1 MANAAQQA
9 ILDRARNRLEGKL
22 DDEEKK
28 NVVTQRQQE
37 LLATAQARL
46 GDKYQRKADKDS
58 GSDFAAGVAGGIDSL
73 QGTAYGLVG
82 LAGDALERTIG
93 VGEGLRDW
101 GFKGYQDN
109 MAEVDDEF
117 RDAYTWDGATSSVG
131 NFVDAGQYYV
141 GRVIPDALAALG
153 SGGLGSIAAKKVVS
167 EGAETAIKNK
177 TKDLLG
183 DRIGDKVTKEGLG
196 SVAGVATQSV
206 TQSTGGIYGQA
217 GEKAIAEGGTLED
230 VNLGKVVVGGL
241 AAGAVETAA
250 DIATLGLA
258 GFGAGRNLMDL
269 ANKGGKPRRV
279 LTKGAIGSGV
289 EAVTEGVQTGIED
302 LGAGESLADAK
313 FMDPTSMLA
322 GAFGGGAVGG
332 VGGLRGKPTNQ
343 GTQFAG
349 EEATRQ
355 AEEEVAL
362 RQQEEQEAQAAGL
375 QAQQEKA
382 EQARSRR
389 EAAASFTPR
398 AAFVKA
404 RQAEITAQQEQELL
418 DPNTELGQAFEEH
431 LNEQAIYDED
441 DIKKSS
447 KTFLKSFQKE
457 NDSTEQVNQEYVA
470 ALDNHVGKVA
480 EAKEFIAQN
489 PDVMD
494 ADEATFAAAAQQNPE
509 VFGVINTMRAAAAR
523 TAAATA
529 TDTTTAEADVAPTE
543 EATVEKPKK
552 PTKKDQ
558 LRSMATEKLGE
569 TWEQDN
575 PELSQLFSDGKG
587 IYSRGKGKKSRFETM
602 VDKIAAEQA
611 AQQAPVDAEATA
623 DAIPTI
629 ETPTVETVADADA
642 ETTPVQAEEAVETP
656 PVLEGM
662 EARAV
667 SYATDKLGPNWRT
680 EQPQLVPVLDDKKY
694 AGFQANVDRLAAERP
709 APTETAV
716 VEPEQAPTETAV
728 IEPEVV
734 EAEQAPVAE
743 AATAVDNLFAQ
754 PLPADVKLSTNE
766 QKVFDVL
773 NQAFQN
779 NEQDQVVQSN
789 GSLNPTRIAELAGLN
804 SKQAA
809 QTAITRLRP
818 KIARAYNLDQKQIK
832 QRLADTRVKNVEAFD
847 VNATDEVFDNAD
859 LGDGSGTL
867 ASANQ
872 GARDGMAPEDA
883 AFIDNME
890 ETPIQQQT
898 PEQLAAVRAELDT
911 EVRAHRAYTPAK
923 ESWDNGFEGDVE
935 NEADRISF
943 ESMDSGSRFE
953 WVEHFINFQSGDL
966 DLDGL
971 GKEYDDI
978 RRLYIEDTKNAER
991 EIAQQGRAVESQTDA
1006 ERVGR
1011 DETEVRE
1018 EGARPDADESQAEQN
1033 PEQLSAAEQTARAA
1047 KVQVVTKKKRRV
1059 VKPPMPEPKVEPRQ
1073 ATPEQI
1079 NAADKVANDLGGEV
1093 VYQRGD
1099 VALVRG
1105 YGNKSGRPLY
1115 SVVKGTK
1122 YTPKDVEETTLRPVS
1137 DEQMAEL
1144 IEVKQK
1150 AEAEAQRVHEET
1162 PFANYDQGLA
1172 FSENTSPELQGVVR
1186 EWKDMLG
1193 IDADV
1198 YVTTKADA
1206 KADKNKFTG
1215 PLRAVGS
1222 GTLNANERGSTRR
1235 IADGTHYIIFDEN
1248 ASTAANL
1255 ETLAHELGHI
1265 HQKEA
1270 FDQAPKE
1277 VQDQLYADHERW
1289 VNSQKGKTNP
1299 ELVEALRARKSGKIT
1314 EVFEGQ
1320 LDPYWTSFSEYY
1332 ADQTARWATTQDQPL
1347 TAVDNFFSRLGKAM
1361 RSFYEKLVNRKF
1373 LPSDTFKSYLDGVT
1387 ASTKKDPL
1395 TDPMDEQSS
1404 AAQSTAGTQQKP
1416 KKSDYRDRGGRAR
1429 TFVKDNFG
1437 DGVTQFY
1444 DDLNQVAS
1452 TGANGVK
1459 FLHQI
1464 ARDYKDRMPS
1474 IGRWYDAVLT
1484 AEKARNEIRMQ
1495 VEGVAR
1501 LARNMSEGDLDV
1513 ANDFISK
1520 STRFQKWGYDPG
1532 RPDKVKIDPVMAKAW
1547 ARLNDDQQALVR
1559 GIFEHGENMRLRKL
1573 EIAKAAGVDSKF
1585 FSAAALEGPYAP
1597 LKRFGNFATELKS
1610 QQLLDAEKAL
1620 NDDDNTANRKAVDD
1634 LKVDESHY
1642 VISFF
1647 DTMGQARRFADKNG
1661 SKYAFVDASEKAVDD
1676 SAEKQMPQEV
1686 LAKVLGGLNADAS
1699 SGLDANARNA
1709 FEAMIK
1715 DMYFKSLDDSNA
1727 RLSGAQ
1733 RKNRA
1738 GYDKNM
1744 VRAFLSHA
1752 RAEASLVASMENGAQ
1767 INTELT
1773 NAANEAKQ
1781 DRGELQK
1788 IYNLVARHYQDTL
1801 TTQDNFFT
1809 ALQDRLT
1816 AANSVYMLTTSIGY
1830 HLTNA
1835 TQTMIAAMELRGV
1848 FGSNWGT
1855 DGYSKAFGALF
1866 KGYKV
1871 SVAATSM
1878 AKNMEVDIDLENVP
1892 PQYRKLLE
1900 ELQMRQLLDVGMEED
1915 LSEFDRFRTGFGM
1928 VDATTDKLGTTVHKL
1943 YQVARF
1949 VEAHNRISTAVAAFD
1964 LAQKDPAAMKTKR
1977 MTPEEFAIATVEK
1990 TQGNFSRLD
1999 APLLIKSLPKA
2010 TTQFRK
2016 YQLTMAWIYAKGFD
2030 AAYRDKSISPEEKAM
2045 ARRALHAQLTFAGV
2059 SAGAMG
2065 IPMVSTIAP
2074 YVLAFMTGEDEPQDL
2089 ERWIRSNVEDEGL
2102 ATLLSRGL
2110 PAFAGIDMSTKL
2122 SQGKIFHPLPYAEWE
2137 LSPDGIENTFFQ
2149 AAAGPLGTTLTNFG
2163 RAGQAAGRGDVLK
2176 AIEYSVP
2183 KGLRTAIESYRLGTE
2198 GYTMTNGD
2206 VVVDP
2211 REIDASALLMNAL
2224 GIPSTQIN
2232 NIKWTRGQQYE
2243 LTKYFSEES
2252 GRIRREYI
2260 DAKNNKDRE
2269 RAKELRDEFRDLQK
2283 QKKRVRPFFG
2293 KDRRALRT
2301 QPISDLMKSPYQQTA
2316 REKRAAKRF
2325 E

>member
-1 MANAAQQA
+1 MAFTAAQQA
-9 ILDRARNRLEGKL
+9 ALDKATDRFNSGST
-22 DDEEKK
+22 DDEERLAELSAEQQAALDNATKRYNTLK
-28 NVVTQRQQE
+28 GVT
-37 LLATAQARL
+37 
-46 GDKYQRKADKDS
+46 DKDD
-58 GSDFAAGVAGGIDSL
+58 GSDFIAGVAGGFQSL
-73 QGTAYGLVG
+73 GGTAYGLTG
-82 LAGDALERTIG
+82 LAGDALERSIG

-101 GFKGYQDN
+101 GFKGYQDQ
-109 MAEVDDEF
+109 MAKVDNEF
-117 RDAYTWDGATSSVG
+117 RDAYTWDGATDSVG
-131 NFVDAGQYYV
+131 NFVDSGQYYV
-141 GRVIPDALAALG
+141 GRAVPDAIAAVI
-153 SGGLGSIAAKKVVS
+153 SGGVGAAIAKKAIS
-167 EGAETAIKNK
+167 EGTEAVIKNQV
-177 TKDLLG
+177 TDLLS
-183 DRIGDKVTKEGLG
+183 DKIGDKVTAAGIG
-196 SVAGVATQSV
+196 SVAGVGTQSV
-206 TQSTGGIYGQA
+206 GQSLGGIYGQA
-217 GEKAIAEGGTLED
+217 GEQAIAEGGSLED
-230 VNLGKVVVGGL
+230 VNLGRVAVGGL
-241 AAGAVETAA
+241 AAGTIETVA
-250 DIATLGLA
+250 DVATLGLA
-258 GFGAGRNLMDL
+258 GFGAGRNLLDF
-269 ANKGGKPRRV
+269 ANKGGKVRRV
-279 LTKGAIGSGV
+279 ATKGATGAGV

-302 LGAGESLADAK
+302 MGAGASFGEAN
-313 FMDPTSMLA
+313 FMDPTSMMA
-322 GAFGGGAVGG
+322 GAFGGGAISGA
-332 VGGLRGKPTNQ
+332 GGLRIPSNQ
-343 GTQFAG
+343 GTMFAA
-349 EEATRQ
+349 EEAVQ
-355 AEEEVAL
+355 QVEDEVAL
-362 RQQEEQEAQAAGL
+362 QQQEAQEAEAEGL
-375 QAQQEKA
+375 RQQAEVA
-382 EQARSRR
+382 EQGRSRR
-389 EAAASFTPR
+389 EAAQSFIPR
-398 AAFVKA
+398 AEFIKA
-404 RQAEITAQQEQELL
+404 RQSEITAQLEQ
-418 DPNTELGQAFEEH
+418 DVVNPSTEIGQAFEVH
-431 LNEQAIYDED
+431 LNEQAIFDTA
-441 DIKKSS
+441 DIAKEAKA
-447 KTFLKSFQKE
+447 FLKGFQKE
-457 NDSTEQVNQEYVA
+457 NDSTEQVNQEYVG
-470 ALDNHVGKVA
+470 ALDSHVAKVA
-480 EAKEFIAQN
+480 RAKEILAQD
-489 PDVMD
+489 PTVLDMD
-494 ADEATFAAAAQQNPE
+494 DESFANAAAQDPE
-509 VFGVINTMRAAAAR
+509 VFGLINNMR
-523 TAAATA
+523 TAAAVGAAA
-529 TDTTTAEADVAPTE
+529 TNADATVAQEPIV
-543 EATVEKPKK
+543 EATKK
-552 PTKKDQ
+552 PNKREQ
-558 LRSMATEKLGE
+558 LRDKATEQLGE
-569 TWEQDN
+569 TFEQDH
-575 PELSQLFSDGKG
+575 PELSQLLSDGKG

-602 VDKIAAEQA
+602 LDKIVAEKAAEQA
-611 AQQAPVDAEATA
+611 PV
-623 DAIPTI
+623 
-629 ETPTVETVADADA
+629 DA
-642 ETTPVQAEEAVETP
+642 ETTPVQAEETVETP
-656 PVLEGM
+656 SVLEGM
-662 EARAV
+662 DARAV
-667 SYATDKLGPNWRT
+667 SYATEKLGPNWRT
-680 EQPQLVPVLDDKKY
+680 EQPQLVPVLEDKKY
-694 AGFQANVDRLAAERP
+694 AGFNANVDRLAAEQP
-709 APTETAV
+709 APTQTAV
-716 VEPEQAPTETAV
+716 VEPEQAPTENTPEA
-728 IEPEVV
+728 IPEVLEGELTPNASTEV
-734 EAEQAPVAE
+734 APTGNPFELAMPEQ
-743 AATAVDNLFAQ
+743 
-754 PLPADVKLSTNE
+754 VKLSPN
-766 QKVFDVL
+766 QKKVYEVL
-773 NQAFQN
+773 NNAFAN
-779 NEQDQVVQSN
+779 NEQDEVIQAN
-789 GSLNPTRIAELAGLN
+789 GSLNPTRIAEMAGIN
-804 SKQAA
+804 SKQAVQSA
-809 QTAITRLRP
+809 LVQIRA
-818 KIARAYNLDQKQIK
+818 KIAKQYKVDQSEIK
-832 QRLADTRVKNVEAFD
+832 KRLAETRVQRTEEFD
-847 VNATDEVFDNAD
+847 VNANDAVFDTAD

-872 GARDGMAPEDA
+872 GARDGMATEDA
-883 AFIDNME
+883 AFIDDME

-898 PEQLAAVRAELDT
+898 PEQLAAVREELDV

-935 NEADRISF
+935 NESDRISF
-943 ESMDSGSRFE
+943 DSMDSGSRFE

-966 DLDGL
+966 DLDAL

-1018 EGARPDADESQAEQN
+1018 EGARLEPNEPQAEQDN
-1033 PEQLSAAEQTARAA
+1033 QQLSAAEQTARAA
-1047 KVQVVTKKKRRV
+1047 KVPVVTKKKRRV
-1059 VKPPMPEPKVEPRQ
+1059 VKPPVVEPKVEPRQ

-1079 NAADKVANDLGGEV
+1079 SDADKVANDLGGEV
-1093 VYQRGD
+1093 VYQRDD

-1105 YGNKSGRPLY
+1105 YGNKTGRPLY
-1115 SVVKGTK
+1115 SAVKGTK
-1122 YTPKDVEETTLRPVS
+1122 YTNTDVETTTAKLIS
-1137 DEQMAEL
+1137 DEQKAEL

-1150 AEAEAQRVHEET
+1150 AEAEAQRVHDET

-1206 KADKNKFTG
+1206 KADKGKFTG

-1222 GTLNANERGSTRR
+1222 GTLDANERGSTRR

-1289 VNSQKGKTNP
+1289 VKSQKGKTNA
-1299 ELVEALRARKSGKIT
+1299 ELVEALRARKAGKTT
-1314 EVFEGQ
+1314 EVFEGT
-1320 LDPYWTSFSEYY
+1320 LDPYWTSFKEYY

-1361 RSFYEKLVNRKF
+1361 RSFYDKLVNRKF
-1373 LPSDTFKSYLDGVT
+1373 LPSDAFKSYLDGVT
-1387 ASTKKDPL
+1387 ASTKNGTFNDP
-1395 TDPMDEQSS
+1395 DSEQSD
-1404 AAQSTAGTQQKP
+1404 AARNTAGTQQKP
-1416 KKSDYRDRGGRAR
+1416 KQSDYRNRDGRAR
-1429 TFVKDNFG
+1429 EFVQENLG
-1437 DGVTQFY
+1437 PTVTQFY

-1495 VEGVAR
+1495 VEGIAK

-1532 RPDKVKIDPVMAKAW
+1532 RPDKVKTDPVLAQAW
-1547 ARLNDDQQALVR
+1547 SRLNDDQQSLVR

-1573 EIAKAAGVDSKF
+1573 EIAKAAGVDSRF

-1597 LKRFGNFATELKS
+1597 LKRFGDFATELKS
-1610 QQLLDAEKAL
+1610 QQLVDAEQAL
-1620 NDDDNTANRKAVDD
+1620 ADDDNTANRKAVEE

-1647 DTMGQARRFADKNG
+1647 DTMGQAKRFRDKNE
-1661 SKYAFVDASEKAVDD
+1661 SKYAYADASEKAVDN
-1676 SAEKQMPQEV
+1676 SAEKQMPQDV
-1686 LAKVLGGLNADAS
+1686 LEKVLGGLKADVN
-1699 SGLDANARNA
+1699 SGLDVNARNA

-1727 RLSGAQ
+1727 RLSGSQ

-1738 GYDKNM
+1738 GYDTNM

-1752 RAEASLVASMENGAQ
+1752 RSEASLVASMENGAQ
-1767 INTELT
+1767 INTELA
-1773 NAANEAKQ
+1773 NAANEAKE

-1788 IYNLVARHYQDTL
+1788 VYNLVARHYQDTL

-1892 PQYRKLLE
+1892 PQYKKLLE

-1928 VDATTDKLGTTVHKL
+1928 LDAATDKLGTTVHKL

-2045 ARRALHAQLTFAGV
+2045 AKRALHAQLTFAGV

-2089 ERWIRSNVEDEGL
+2089 ERWIRANVENEGM

-2206 VVVDP
+2206 VAVDP
-2211 REIDASALLMNAL
+2211 RQLDVSALLVNAL
-2224 GIPSTQIN
+2224 GIPATQIN
-2232 NIKWTRGQQYE
+2232 KIKWTRGQQYE
-2243 LTKYFSEES
+2243 LTQYFSKES
-2252 GRIRREYI
+2252 GRIRNEYL
-2260 DAKNNKDRE
+2260 DARSSGDGKAANN
-2269 RAKELRDEFRDLQK
+2269 AITEFRDLQK
-2283 QKKRVRPFFG
+2283 QKDRVRPFFG
-2293 KDRRALRT
+2293 NDYKALKR
-2301 QPISDLMKSPYQQTA
+2301 QSVSDLMRSPRSQMR
-2316 REKRAAKRF
+2316 REQKAKRRF